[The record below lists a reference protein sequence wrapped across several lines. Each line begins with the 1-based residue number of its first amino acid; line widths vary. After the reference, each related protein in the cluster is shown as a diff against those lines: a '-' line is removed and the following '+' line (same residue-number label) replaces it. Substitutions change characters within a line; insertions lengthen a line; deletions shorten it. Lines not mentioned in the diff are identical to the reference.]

1 MQHYSLNPGLAWHSL
16 RGCLGTKAN
25 RYSYSSIESHRNTSL
40 IGVLVSQLMCCCL
53 HVNWQGD
60 IGRYMLNGEIEILGR
75 SDGQVKVGGNRV
87 ELAQIEQCIAQFGVV
102 RRAAAVLAAEPYETL
117 VAFVVLGDGLPL
129 DRVEDQLRVQVKDH
143 ICYLLAMII

>member
-1 MQHYSLNPGLAWHSL
+1 
-16 RGCLGTKAN
+16 
-25 RYSYSSIESHRNTSL
+25 
-40 IGVLVSQLMCCCL
+40 
-53 HVNWQGD
+53 
-60 IGRYMLNGEIEILGR
+60 MLNGEIEILGR